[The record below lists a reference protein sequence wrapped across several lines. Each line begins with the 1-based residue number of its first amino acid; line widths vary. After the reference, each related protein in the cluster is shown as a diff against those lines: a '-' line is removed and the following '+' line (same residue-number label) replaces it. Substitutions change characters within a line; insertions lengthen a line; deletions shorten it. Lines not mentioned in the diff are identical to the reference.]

1 MTGTSTRAV
10 ENGGEVDV
18 NVQVTRRTPD
28 DSAKA
33 YLATLVWDAGLGPRQ
48 AVNRSRKGKGGWI
61 PAQGR
66 MAAWARR
73 VHPLIIAPDGP
84 EFLRRRR

>member
-1 MTGTSTRAV
+1 M
-10 ENGGEVDV
+10 
-18 NVQVTRRTPD
+18 QVTRRTPD

-33 YLATLVWDAGLGPRQ
+33 CFATLVWDAGLGPRH
-48 AVNRSRKGKGGWI
+48 AVIRSRKGKGGWL
-61 PAQGR
+61 PVLGS
-66 MAAWARR
+66 MAAWVRR